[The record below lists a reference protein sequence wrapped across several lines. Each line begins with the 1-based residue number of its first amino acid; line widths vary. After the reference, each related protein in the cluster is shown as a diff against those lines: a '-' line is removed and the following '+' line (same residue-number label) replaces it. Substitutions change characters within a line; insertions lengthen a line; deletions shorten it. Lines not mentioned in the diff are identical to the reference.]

1 MFYINENEIDEL
13 DKYGYDSTGE
23 YLLGRLN
30 LSHTKFFDTREEAAF
45 YQYKEA
51 LRLEKIA
58 KQQADEAII
67 KSKKFYNKYREDI
80 EKQTETPNPTIE
92 QPKKTRKPR
101 TKKTPENT
109 VEHQD
114 TEKQTE
120 TEKPKKTRKTR
131 TNKTVPIEKSN
142 EKSSFLC
149 IMIEYFELWR
159 RPWLRCRQRSRQV
172 PHHHHLRFTRRR

>member
-80 EKQTETPNPTIE
+80 EKQTDKINEYNLIVDSIKNDMKRIGVTII
-92 QPKKTRKPR
+92 R
-101 TKKTPENT
+101 
-109 VEHQD
+109 VEH
-114 TEKQTE
+114 ESGI
-120 TEKPKKTRKTR
+120 PKEIK
-131 TNKTVPIEKSN
+131 
-142 EKSSFLC
+142 L
-149 IMIEYFELWR
+149 
-159 RPWLRCRQRSRQV
+159 
-172 PHHHHLRFTRRR
+172 